1 MPNRFISLPVLVSA
15 VLLTATVA
23 GPAPAAAPTAPAT
36 ATAPGTVTLVT
47 GDVVHVTEVADG
59 RRSVRVDPAPGRED
73 ITVHQLEVDGRSLVI
88 PSDAVELL
96 AAGRLDRALFDVGAL
111 IEQGHTTSL
120 PLIATGAGSAG
131 IAATPAGAQA
141 GPELASIGGRAL
153 EVAADDAAGF
163 WAALT
168 GPSATSLAGG
178 IDTLWLDARVAATL
192 DHSVPQIGAPAAWEA
207 GLDGAGVTVAV
218 LDTGVDAEHPDL
230 AGQVAAAADFTGS
243 PSTDDLFGHGTHVAA
258 TIAGTGDGGSPSRPG
273 VAPGARIL
281 SGKVLGDDG
290 FGDSSSVIAGMEW
303 AVAQGADVVNL
314 SLGGGPSDGTDPLSL
329 AVNRLSAESDTL
341 FVVSAGNDGPG
352 AVSIGSPG
360 SADAALTVGAVGRDE
375 SLAEF
380 SSRGPRLGDQAV
392 KPDITA
398 PGVGIVAARAAGTT
412 LGSPVDALYTAASG
426 TSMAAPHVA
435 GAAALLAQQHPDW
448 TGEQLEDAL
457 VSTARPNPDL
467 SPDEQGAGRVDLA
480 RAVAQPVV
488 GTGGLALGTY
498 ADGDTTPV
506 AHDVTYT
513 NTSAAP
519 VVLTVDLTLAGRDGA
534 PPAPDAVVP
543 GAEAV
548 TVPAGGSATVAL
560 TVDPAALGRGRYTG
574 RLVAASADG
583 TTTVATTLWLVKSA
597 PVHDVTI
604 SAVDREGRPAY
615 ASPVFLHGADP
626 RYDTITLLPT
636 GDPRTLRLGEGDYV
650 LHALIPSEV
659 DGEEAVFLVV
669 DPDLEVD
676 GDTEVV
682 LDARETRQV
691 EIRTPKP
698 AEQRGIWGF
707 YTHREV
713 DGRAVVHG
721 TMEFDSVRSLWV
733 TPTDE
738 ATGGTFEFMSRW
750 QLVAPAFT
758 ATAVGGARLSATPQ
772 PLNQSP
778 LFDGRRTLEAVAA
791 GGGGADDYA
800 GLDVRGKAVV
810 VAPPGEPDADTLAAA
825 AAAAGAAMLL
835 VIAPDGGDWPQFWR
849 PDGDRLPL
857 PAATFSPAEARAVAE
872 RLEDGPFRLR
882 VDGVA
887 VSPYLYDVMQVSSG
901 HVPDPI
907 VHTVSTA
914 NSAVVTAAYHQSGD
928 GTWAKEQRYGWRPW
942 QAETIIE
949 QQRYVGTGRQRE
961 EYVSAGDTVWRQHV
975 LHYLSRDD
983 MNPVTSGLSHDLRT
997 YAAGERSRETWFA
1010 PVVRPAA
1017 PAGAAPSRTGDTLA
1031 LHIAEFADATHTG
1044 RPEPYL
1050 FEEPDLVEARL
1061 YEDDRLIAETGAVWG
1076 AFPVTGA
1083 SGRYRLE
1090 LGTERR
1096 RPDWRFAPRTDTAWT
1111 FRSER
1116 PAAGAGA
1123 VLPLLQVDYEV
1134 PAGLDN
1140 RVPARPPARLAF
1152 TVRHP
1157 DGLADPPRIVRMRA
1171 WVSYDDGGRWTP
1183 LAVRRDGDG
1192 GGGGG
1197 GGVRW
1202 TAEER
1207 GRGGEYV
1214 SLRVE
1219 AADADGNTVTQTVE
1233 RAYGRR

>member
-691 EIRTPKP
+691 EIRTRSRPSSAASGASTRTARSTGAP
-698 AEQRGIWGF
+698 SS
-707 YTHREV
+707 T
-713 DGRAVVHG
+713 GRW
-721 TMEFDSVRSLWV
+721 SS
-733 TPTDE
+733 TPS
-738 ATGGTFEFMSRW
+738 GPSGSR
-750 QLVAPAFT
+750 
-758 ATAVGGARLSATPQ
+758 
-772 PLNQSP
+772 
-778 LFDGRRTLEAVAA
+778 RRT
-791 GGGGADDYA
+791 
-800 GLDVRGKAVV
+800 R
-810 VAPPGEPDADTLAAA
+810 
-825 AAAAGAAMLL
+825 
-835 VIAPDGGDWPQFWR
+835 
-849 PDGDRLPL
+849 
-857 PAATFSPAEARAVAE
+857 
-872 RLEDGPFRLR
+872 
-882 VDGVA
+882 
-887 VSPYLYDVMQVSSG
+887 
-901 HVPDPI
+901 
-907 VHTVSTA
+907 
-914 NSAVVTAAYHQSGD
+914 
-928 GTWAKEQRYGWRPW
+928 
-942 QAETIIE
+942 
-949 QQRYVGTGRQRE
+949 
-961 EYVSAGDTVWRQHV
+961 
-975 LHYLSRDD
+975 
-983 MNPVTSGLSHDLRT
+983 
-997 YAAGERSRETWFA
+997 
-1010 PVVRPAA
+1010 RPAA
-1017 PAGAAPSRTGDTLA
+1017 RSSSCRAGSWSHRRSP
-1031 LHIAEFADATHTG
+1031 
-1044 RPEPYL
+1044 
-1050 FEEPDLVEARL
+1050 
-1061 YEDDRLIAETGAVWG
+1061 
-1076 AFPVTGA
+1076 
-1083 SGRYRLE
+1083 
-1090 LGTERR
+1090 R
-1096 RPDWRFAPRTDTAWT
+1096 RPSAARGSRPR
-1111 FRSER
+1111 RSR
-1116 PAAGAGA
+1116 
-1123 VLPLLQVDYEV
+1123 
-1134 PAGLDN
+1134 
-1140 RVPARPPARLAF
+1140 
-1152 TVRHP
+1152 
-1157 DGLADPPRIVRMRA
+1157 
-1171 WVSYDDGGRWTP
+1171 
-1183 LAVRRDGDG
+1183 
-1192 GGGGG
+1192 
-1197 GGVRW
+1197 
-1202 TAEER
+1202 
-1207 GRGGEYV
+1207 
-1214 SLRVE
+1214 
-1219 AADADGNTVTQTVE
+1219 
-1233 RAYGRR
+1233 